1 MNAPTLLIA
10 HQAETGGGPTG
21 FGLASFITL
30 LIGLGV
36 ISFMLARFLRALD
49 LGRRGTSEP
58 RERSTDDGN
67 SDPTDGYPEP

>member
-10 HQAETGGGPTG
+10 HQAETGGGPAG

-49 LGRRGTSEP
+49 LGRRGTFEP

>member
-58 RERSTDDGN
+58 RERSTHDGYI
-67 SDPTDGYPEP
+67 DPTEGYPEP